1 MSFNLKQLV
10 EEMDTIKSSIDKVA
24 SVRGNSNG
32 LLDSLDNIACGNT
45 KEVPVELSEKTINKM
60 AAALK
65 RAVLENEQTQG
76 SVTSNTDHAVD
87 GAATNAARATDQTIP
102 FSTVEQAA
110 KANPQAHY
118 TSETSDLIED
128 EPINSQAMVEA
139 LKQAGLVVYKQADAV
154 LLNKFAELGYN
165 HVVDTYSD
173 QMVQEK
179 LASILLAQQE
189 EELIKQASYDD
200 LLNDPDILKYL

>member
-1 MSFNLKQLV
+1 
-10 EEMDTIKSSIDKVA
+10 
-24 SVRGNSNG
+24 
-32 LLDSLDNIACGNT
+32 
-45 KEVPVELSEKTINKM
+45 
-60 AAALK
+60 
-65 RAVLENEQTQG
+65 
-76 SVTSNTDHAVD
+76 
-87 GAATNAARATDQTIP
+87 
-102 FSTVEQAA
+102 
-110 KANPQAHY
+110 
-118 TSETSDLIED
+118 
-128 EPINSQAMVEA
+128 MVEA